1 MYDNG
6 VVKYEVITIFKKK
19 KKRFVNNRIDTNK
32 VFIDFRYVCG
42 ELSWL

>member
-19 KKRFVNNRIDTNK
+19 RFVNNRIDTNK
-32 VFIDFRYVCG
+32 VFVDFRYVCG